1 MNISFFLACF
11 WALVANVLAMKP
23 SKIYD
28 WRNARSLIGL
38 GIPLLG
44 FVTFENGP
52 SIGLV
57 VLIAAMS
64 MLLWPSA
71 YLSRRIKSR
80 VTGAVE

>member
-1 MNISFFLACF
+1 L
-11 WALVANVLAMKP
+11 ALVANGLAMTL

-28 WRNARSLIGL
+28 WRNSHILIGV

-44 FVTFENGP
+44 FVTFKNGP

-64 MLLWPSA
+64 MLLWPFV
-71 YLSRRIKSR
+71 YLSRKIKSC

>member
-1 MNISFFLACF
+1 MNILLVLACF
-11 WALVANVLAMKP
+11 WALVANVLTMTP

-28 WRNARSLIGL
+28 WRNARILIGL

-44 FVTFENGP
+44 FLTFENGP
-52 SIGLV
+52 SIGHV

-64 MLLWPSA
+64 MLLWPSV